1 MNSID
6 FSVVVPVY
14 NSQDSLRELYERLD
28 ATFTAMERSFEV
40 IFVNDGSTDD
50 SLAVLT
56 ELHRDSGDIRVI
68 DLHKNHG
75 QQSALMSGFQYC
87 TGDVVV
93 TMDDDLQHSP
103 EDIPVMYE
111 RLLEGYDSIFG
122 SFEAKQHRID
132 ANVGSALIRSV
143 NHRLF
148 DPPPGLRM
156 SAFRLIKSEVID
168 VIKHVR
174 TTFPYVTGMILSTTN
189 RIGNVTVQHDERRY
203 GSSGYSFRSR
213 ARLSRNLL
221 INYSALPLR
230 LMGYLGLFA
239 SAVGTIMG
247 GFFMVRQLMGGQ
259 APAGWTTLVV
269 LVSFFNAVMFVMLFV
284 IGEYLSRILRELSDD
299 RSYAVRQ
306 EMT

>member
-122 SFEAKQHRID
+122 SFKAKQHRID
-132 ANVGSALIRSV
+132 ANVGSAD
-143 NHRLF
+143 F
-148 DPPPGLRM
+148 
-156 SAFRLIKSEVID
+156 
-168 VIKHVR
+168 
-174 TTFPYVTGMILSTTN
+174 
-189 RIGNVTVQHDERRY
+189 
-203 GSSGYSFRSR
+203 
-213 ARLSRNLL
+213 
-221 INYSALPLR
+221 
-230 LMGYLGLFA
+230 
-239 SAVGTIMG
+239 AVG
-247 GFFMVRQLMGGQ
+247 
-259 APAGWTTLVV
+259 
-269 LVSFFNAVMFVMLFV
+269 
-284 IGEYLSRILRELSDD
+284 
-299 RSYAVRQ
+299 
-306 EMT
+306 

>member
-56 ELHRDSGDIRVI
+56 ELHRDSGNIRVI
-68 DLHKNHG
+68 DLYKNHG
-75 QQSALMSGFQYC
+75 QQSALISGFQYC